1 MDRSAQ
7 PRPSG
12 AEQHTPDYRTVAVFW
27 TVPEAELARGLLA
40 ADGIP
45 VASLD
50 GADAALLPGTAP
62 VRLQVPACDLERS
75 RLLLDG
81 TGLPAPA
88 VAVVTEPTS
97 GLGAAWSTLA
107 LAIIGLGLGLAALVS
122 L

>member
-1 MDRSAQ
+1 MERPAQ
-7 PRPSG
+7 PRLLD

-50 GADAALLPGTAP
+50 AADAALLPGTAP
-62 VRLQVPACDLERS
+62 MRLQVPACDLERS
-75 RLLLDG
+75 RQLLDG
-81 TGLPAPA
+81 TGLPAPT
-88 VAVVTEPTS
+88 VAAATAPADCLD
-97 GLGAAWSTLA
+97 GAWSKLVLTLLL
-107 LAIIGLGLGLAALVS
+107 LALGLAALVS

>member
-1 MDRSAQ
+1 MERSAQ
-7 PRPSG
+7 SRPLD

-50 GADAALLPGTAP
+50 AADAALLPGTAP
-62 VRLQVPACDLERS
+62 MRLQVPACDLERS

-81 TGLPAPA
+81 SGLPAPA
-88 VAVVTEPTS
+88 VAAVSLPADC
-97 GLGAAWSTLA
+97 LGGAWSKLV
-107 LAIIGLGLGLAALVS
+107 LAILVLALGLAALVS